1 MQSRPSSVPPIG
13 RVEVWNAILR
23 RREHARGG
31 AGGLTVLEG
40 TNGVGKSSFFAAL
53 VEESARV
60 GFRVFHGRAPF
71 LENPPPFLV
80 LQEAILRPQAEE
92 EPVTEG
98 LTDPPPP
105 LAQLA
110 GVGGGA
116 TPPLGYLPEMERGHT
131 DLPPLAAHLLSSSE
145 GPGDIRSNRQRLY
158 EGFAEP
164 LFLAARSGPVLLAID
179 DLQFADLAT
188 LEFLEYVVPKL
199 AERTLWF
206 FATSLPAGRRPPE
219 LEPSLAAWTQARQ
232 AERLT
237 LRPFTESEVPEFVR
251 WVDPKR
257 EVRASEVTSWFEAT
271 GGVPVLLEQIIR
283 GREVP
288 FRGPTRAEDER
299 RLSLEPR
306 MLLQEVT
313 EPELKLL
320 TLAAVAGRDVSF
332 PLLMK
337 ATGQDE
343 EGLAE
348 QVERLVSFGILREKP
363 GEVFE
368 FLREDVRFELYS
380 RLTGPRLRLLHR
392 RVGEALEGL
401 GASDLATIFALARH
415 YYLGRVDARAV
426 EFNRRAAEFA
436 RRAHTSNVALVHYEQ
451 ALEAHRRA
459 FPDDVPGELDLV
471 LQIALERDRV
481 GELKRAE
488 QLLRETL
495 GRPTVLTAATPDQ
508 RALFGLLLGRI
519 LADQGRW
526 EEADRTMKEGLP
538 NIEAASDP
546 MLKVYG
552 LRLRGEILFYRAEYA
567 EALTHQ
573 QDALSAAEAAGNPHE
588 VAVQRVRL
596 ANVLSMTPGREVE
609 ALALFHEAGETL
621 RDLGDNAEA
630 AYAYLCHGVVLSQHG
645 ELEEGL
651 EELVIAAELAD
662 RAHDLRRLGWAHF
675 NIADL
680 ERLRQRLP
688 EAEKHNQTAR
698 ELLEGIG
705 DRFGLGQTYLNEGKL
720 HLLAGDLDLATRALR
735 QAAQLFQ
742 EERLPGDEAEV
753 VMRLA
758 EVDLARGE
766 IGPARDKIRELD
778 RRAVLRLRPD
788 LLEEYRGLERR
799 VVQREGA
806 RGSARA

>member
-1 MQSRPSSVPPIG
+1 MQARASTVPPIG
-13 RVEVWNAILR
+13 RVEIWNAILR

-31 AGGLTVLEG
+31 AGGLTLLEG
-40 TNGVGKSSFFAAL
+40 TNGVGKSSFFGAL
-53 VEESARV
+53 VEESERI
-60 GFRVFHGRAPF
+60 GFRVFHARAPS

-80 LQEAILRPQAEE
+80 LQEAILRPRADDEAAPRAPAER
-92 EPVTEG
+92 PS
-98 LTDPPPP
+98 P
-105 LAQLA
+105 LAEVSGA
-110 GVGGGA
+110 ASAVGTA
-116 TPPLGYLPEMERGHT
+116 LGFLPEAERGRT

-145 GPGDIRSNRQRLY
+145 GAGDVRSSRQRLY

-164 LFLAARSGPVLLAID
+164 LFLAARSGPALLAID
-179 DLQFADLAT
+179 DLQFVDPAT
-188 LEFLEYVVPKL
+188 IEFLTFLVPKL
-199 AERTLWF
+199 AERPLWL
-206 FATSLPAGRRPPE
+206 FATSLPAVRLPPE
-219 LEPSLAAWTQARQ
+219 LATAVDEWVKAGQ
-232 AERLT
+232 AERVV
-237 LRPFTESEVPEFVR
+237 LRPFTEREVPEFVR

-257 EVRASEVTSWFEAT
+257 EIHATEVSRWFEAT
-271 GGVPVLLEQIIR
+271 GGVPMLLEQLIR
-283 GREVP
+283 GREAAL
-288 FRGPTRAEDER
+288 RGPPRQQDER
-299 RLSLEPR
+299 RLALEPR
-306 MLLQEVT
+306 ALLEEVT
-313 EPELKLL
+313 DPELKLL

-332 PLLMK
+332 PLLIK

-343 EGLAE
+343 ESMAE
-348 QVERLVSFGILREKP
+348 EVERLVEIGILREKP

-392 RVGEALEGL
+392 RVGEAIESL
-401 GASDLATIFALARH
+401 GATDLTTIFSLARH
-415 YYLGRVDARAV
+415 YYLGRVDAKAV
-426 EFNRRAAEFA
+426 DFNRRAAEFA
-436 RRAHTSNVALVHYEQ
+436 RRAHSSNVALVHYEQ
-451 ALEAHRRA
+451 ALEAYRRA
-459 FPDDVPGELDLV
+459 FPEDLPGELDLM

-481 GELKRAE
+481 GELRRAE
-488 QLLRETL
+488 QILREAL
-495 GRPTVLTAATPDQ
+495 ARPAVLTAATPDQ

-526 EEADRTMKEGLP
+526 DEADRTMQNTLP
-538 NIEAASDP
+538 SIETATDP

-552 LRLRGEILFYRAEYA
+552 LRLRGEILFYRAEYG

-573 QDALSAAEAAGNPHE
+573 QEALSAAEATGNPHE
-588 VAVQRVRL
+588 VAIQRVRL

-609 ALALFHEAGETL
+609 ALALYHEAGETL

-645 ELEEGL
+645 EVDQGL

-688 EAEKHNQTAR
+688 EAERHNQTAR

-720 HLLAGDLDLATRALR
+720 HLLAGELELATQSLEE
-735 QAAQLFQ
+735 AARLFR
-742 EERLPGDEAEV
+742 EERLPGDEVEV

-766 IGPARDKIRELD
+766 LAAAREKIQDLD
-778 RRAVLRLRPD
+778 RRALSRLRPD
-788 LLEEYRGLERR
+788 LLEDYRGLTRK
-799 VVQREGA
+799 VVEREGEHA
-806 RGSARA
+806 PPTA

>member
-31 AGGLTVLEG
+31 AGGLTLLEG
-40 TNGVGKSSFFAAL
+40 TNGVGKSSFYAAL
-53 VEESARV
+53 VEESERV
-60 GFRVFHGRAPF
+60 GFRVFHARAAS

-80 LQEAILRPQAEE
+80 LQEAILRAQADE
-92 EPVTEG
+92 
-98 LTDPPPP
+98 DPATQVSGELPPS
-105 LAQLA
+105 LAQFA
-110 GVGGGA
+110 GAVTAAG
-116 TPPLGYLPEMERGHT
+116 TPLGFLPEAERGPT

-145 GPGDIRSNRQRLY
+145 GAGDVRSSRQRLF

-179 DLQFADLAT
+179 DLQFVDPAT
-188 LEFLEYVVPKL
+188 IEFLDFLVPRL
-199 AERTLWF
+199 ADRPLWV
-206 FATSLPAGRRPPE
+206 FATALPSGRLTPE
-219 LEPSLAAWTQARQ
+219 LETSLAEWVKASQ

-237 LRPFTESEVPEFVR
+237 LRPFTEREIPEFVH

-257 EVRASEVTSWFEAT
+257 EVHPPEVSRWFEAT
-271 GGVPVLLEQIIR
+271 GGVPVLLEQLIR
-283 GREVP
+283 GREAG
-288 FRGPTRAEDER
+288 FHGPSRAEDER
-299 RLSLEPR
+299 RVSLEPR
-306 MLLQEVT
+306 ALLQEVT

-320 TLAAVAGRDVSF
+320 TLAAVVGRDVSF
-332 PLLMK
+332 PLLIK
-337 ATGQDE
+337 ATSQDE
-343 EGLAE
+343 ESLAE
-348 QVERLVSFGILREKP
+348 EIERLVELGILREKP

-392 RVGEALEGL
+392 RVGEATEAI
-401 GASDLATIFALARH
+401 GAADLATIFSLARH
-415 YYLGRVDARAV
+415 YYLGRVDAKAV
-426 EFNRRAAEFA
+426 DFNRRAAEFA

-459 FPDDVPGELDLV
+459 FPDDLTGELDLV

-495 GRPTVLTAATPDQ
+495 ARSAVLTAGTADQ

-526 EEADRTMKEGLP
+526 DEADHTVQDSLP
-538 NIEAASDP
+538 SIAAASDP

-552 LRLRGEILFYRAEYA
+552 LRLRGEILFYRAEYGA
-567 EALTHQ
+567 ALTHQ
-573 QDALSAAEAAGNPHE
+573 QEALSAAEATGNPHE
-588 VAVQRVRL
+588 VAIQRVRL

-609 ALALFHEAGETL
+609 ALALYHEAGETL

-630 AYAYLCHGVVLSQHG
+630 SYAYLCHGVVLSQHG
-645 ELEEGL
+645 DVDQGL

-680 ERLRQRLP
+680 ERVRQRLP

-720 HLLAGDLDLATRALR
+720 HLLAGELDLATQSLEHAGE
-735 QAAQLFQ
+735 LFR
-742 EERLPGDEAEV
+742 EEHLPGDEVEV

-766 IGPARDKIRELD
+766 VPTAREKIRDLD
-778 RRAVLRLRPD
+778 RRALSRLRPD
-788 LLEEYRGLERR
+788 LLEDYRGLERK
-799 VVQREGA
+799 VSEREGEHA
-806 RGSARA
+806 PPTA

>member
-1 MQSRPSSVPPIG
+1 MPSRPSAVPPIG

-23 RREHARGG
+23 RRERVRGG
-31 AGGLTVLEG
+31 AGGITLLEG

-53 VEESARV
+53 VEESERG
-60 GFRVFHGRAPF
+60 GFRVFHSRAPS

-80 LQEAILRPQAEE
+80 LQEAILRPGADE
-92 EPVTEG
+92 EPAIRNGKEA
-98 LTDPPPP
+98 PSP
-105 LAQLA
+105 LAQYA
-110 GVGGGA
+110 AAATAVGGS
-116 TPPLGYLPEMERGHT
+116 LGLLPEAESGRT

-145 GPGDIRSNRQRLY
+145 GAGDVRSSRQRLF

-164 LFLAARSGPVLLAID
+164 LFLAARSGPVLLALD
-179 DLQFADLAT
+179 DLQFVDPAT
-188 LEFLEYVVPKL
+188 MEFLDYLVPRL
-199 AERTLWF
+199 ADRPLWL
-206 FATSLPAGRRPPE
+206 FATVPPSDRLSPE
-219 LEPSLAAWTQARQ
+219 LLASVEAWVASGQ
-232 AERLT
+232 AERLS
-237 LRPFTESEVPEFVR
+237 LRPFTEREVPEFVR
-251 WVDPKR
+251 WVDAKR
-257 EVRASEVTSWFEAT
+257 EVHSPEVSRWFEAT
-271 GGVPVLLEQIIR
+271 GGVPVLLEQLIR
-283 GREVP
+283 GREAAY
-288 FRGPTRAEDER
+288 RGPGRAEDER
-299 RLSLEPR
+299 RWSLEPQAV
-306 MLLQEVT
+306 LQEVT

-320 TLAAVAGRDVSF
+320 TLAAVAGRDFSF

-343 EGLAE
+343 ESLAE
-348 QVERLVSFGILREKP
+348 AVERLVELGLLREKP

-368 FLREDVRFELYS
+368 FLRQDVRFELYS

-392 RVGEALEGL
+392 RVGEATEAI
-401 GASDLATIFALARH
+401 GAADLATIFSLARH
-415 YYLGRVDARAV
+415 YYLGRADAKAVD
-426 EFNRRAAEFA
+426 FNRRAAEFA
-436 RRAHTSNVALVHYEQ
+436 RRAHTSNVAMVHYEQ

-459 FPDDVPGELDLV
+459 FPEDLPGELDLV

-495 GRPTVLTAATPDQ
+495 TRPAVLTSATPDQ

-526 EEADRTMKEGLP
+526 EEADQTVQDSRP
-538 NIEAASDP
+538 NIDAATDP

-552 LRLRGEILFYRAEYA
+552 LRLRGEILFYRAEYG
-567 EALTHQ
+567 EALVHQ
-573 QDALSAAEAAGNPHE
+573 QEALSAAEATGNDHE
-588 VAVQRVRL
+588 VAIQRVRL

-645 ELEEGL
+645 EVDQGL

-698 ELLEGIG
+698 ALLEGIG
-705 DRFGLGQTYLNEGKL
+705 DRFGLAQTYLNEGKL
-720 HLLAGDLDLATRALR
+720 HLLAGELDLAAQALG
-735 QAAQLFQ
+735 QAAQLFR
-742 EERLPGDEAEV
+742 EERLPGDEVEV

-758 EVDLARGE
+758 EVDLARGALA
-766 IGPARDKIRELD
+766 PAREKIRELD
-778 RRAVLRLRPD
+778 RRALSRLRPD
-788 LLEEYRGLERR
+788 LLEDYRGLEKK
-799 VVQREGA
+799 VSEREGEREPPTA
-806 RGSARA
+806 